1 MFNSRKKGK
10 INWEIPQQYLLKTLH
25 FNIEEFQYSQ
35 LQLELNKPH
44 KMFAGYSEYISPF
57 L

>member
-10 INWEIPQQYLLKTLH
+10 MNWEIPQQYLLKTLH

-35 LQLELNKPH
+35 LQPELNKPH
-44 KMFAGYSEYISPF
+44 KMFAGYSEYIPPF